1 MRDVCVQ
8 QLMARMSWTKSD
20 RFGELEMKPLAGM
33 RAYVARWF
41 LVCIA
46 GAFLAGCASSDKF
59 PPAPVNASTEDYTY
73 IVGPGDN
80 INIIV
85 WRNPELSMSVPVRPD
100 GKFSTPLIDELVAQ
114 GKNSVAIARDIEKQ
128 LEKYVRDPV
137 VTVIVTGFV
146 GPYDQQIRVVGE
158 AAKPQSLP
166 FKQYM
171 TLLDV
176 MIAVGGLTDF
186 ADGNQ
191 ATILRTSDGGKD
203 GLGGKQY
210 SVRLRDLVRRGDIS
224 ANVEMKPGDILI
236 IPQGFF

>member
-1 MRDVCVQ
+1 MEDLSGLWGR
-8 QLMARMSWTKSD
+8 L
-20 RFGELEMKPLAGM
+20 
-33 RAYVARWF
+33 ARW
-41 LVCIA
+41 A
-46 GAFLAGCASSDKF
+46 MLATATALLAACASPSF
-59 PPAPVNASTEDYTY
+59 PPAPISASTQDYTY

-85 WRNPELSMSVPVRPD
+85 WRNPEISMSVPVRPD

-114 GKNSVAIARDIEKQ
+114 GKTSVEISREIEKK

-137 VTVIVTGFV
+137 VTVIVTSFV
-146 GPYDQQIRVVGE
+146 GPYDQQIRIIGE
-158 AAKPQSLP
+158 AARPQGIP
-166 FKQYM
+166 YKQYM

-186 ADGNQ
+186 ADGNG

-203 GLGGKQY
+203 GFGGKQL
-210 SVRLRDLVRRGDIS
+210 SVRLRDLIRRGDIS

-236 IPQGFF
+236 IPQGWF